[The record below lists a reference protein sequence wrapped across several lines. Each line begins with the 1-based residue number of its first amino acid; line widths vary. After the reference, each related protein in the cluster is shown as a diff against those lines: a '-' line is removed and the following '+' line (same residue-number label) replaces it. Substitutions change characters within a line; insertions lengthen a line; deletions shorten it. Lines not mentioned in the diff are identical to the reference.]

1 MGFLYNMNNAKEAE
15 YASIGMLILAS
26 GMDERSSALMHILKE
41 KQHGIKKIL
50 LLKYDEY
57 DESLLRES
65 FPEVEILVLAA
76 SGEQIEF
83 LKSLQAYHELFKTDG
98 ILIDITSI
106 RIPEMFMLLK
116 YIRLTKATEKVFIA
130 YSTPMEYEFQEEPFT
145 SYRSYYGNLR
155 TTDLLGYGGMSDDM
169 AHSQLIVFIGFEGI
183 LSAKV
188 NEDVR
193 YAKLKLVNNIPSFYE
208 KYKDISIINN
218 YDLLATR
225 HEKQAFVPA
234 DNPFETYNFLSEL
247 LDDEEAACIA
257 PLSSKPVALGVCMY
271 ALDHENIRVVY
282 PMAESYSPHRAN
294 STHSTYMFEIKIN

>member
-155 TTDLLGYGGMSDDM
+155 TADLLGYGGMSDDM